1 VTAPPPDERP
11 PADGD
16 AVPPAEADRSR
27 PAWHAMDT
35 EAVARA
41 LQADPRTGLAPAE
54 AEARL
59 RRYGPN
65 ALPEEKKRTL
75 LAMFADQ
82 FKDFLVLIL
91 VGACVVSFALGET
104 TDALAILAILIL
116 NALLGVVQEHR
127 AGRALEALKRMTI
140 PTCEVT
146 RRGRPARISSEQV
159 VPGDLVT
166 LREGDLVP
174 ADLRILEAHALRVD
188 ESSLT
193 GESEPVVKDPAPVPP
208 DTPLA
213 ERTSMAYAPAVVTYG
228 RGTGLVVATGAAR
241 EVGRIAELLRTQGET
256 ITPLQHRLA
265 GFGRLLGVLVL
276 VICAGTFVLGLA
288 RGLPGWEMFIT
299 AVSLAV
305 AAVPEGLP
313 AVVTVVLALGVREMS
328 RHRAIVRNLPAVE
341 TLGCT
346 TVICTDKTGTLTENR
361 MRVEVVRPA
370 WAVVPGGD
378 RPPAQAEA
386 PAGHTAPVRDGPRPA
401 GNAAPDGPAAEALPA
416 ALLEAAVLC
425 SDARIEAGPDGPQ
438 RLGDPTELALLD
450 WAAEAGLDTAD
461 LRVRRPRLAEVPF
474 TSERKRMT
482 TLHAFDGG
490 RRLLVKGAPEV
501 LLPLCTRRLTAEGP
515 VPLTEADRRA
525 VLAEVEAM
533 GAEALRVLALA
544 QRDLPEAETVT
555 EADEA
560 DLVLLGLVGMR
571 DPPRAEARE
580 ALRQARRAGIRTI
593 MITGDNLQTAE
604 AIARDLGILEPGQAS
619 LTGTDLAAMDPET
632 LAEQVARTA
641 VFARVWPEQKLDIV
655 RALQARGET
664 VAMTGDGV
672 NDAPALQAADIG
684 VAMGRGGTD
693 VAKGAADLI
702 LTDDNFA
709 TIVEAVRRG
718 RVIFDN
724 IRKFVTYLLACNLGE
739 VLAILGP
746 VLAGLGSPLMPVQ
759 ILLVNLVTD
768 GLPALALGVEPPEP
782 DVMDRPPRGRTEGI
796 LTAGLGVTIGLSAAS
811 IAAAVIAAFWLGT
824 RTGSLAVGRTMA
836 FVTLALA
843 ELVRAFGARSARR
856 ALWRTPLRTNLYL
869 AGACVVSA
877 AVLLAFALVPPLQTV
892 GHTVDLPAGLWA
904 AALVLAI
911 IPTAAQEAAKALA
924 RHLDR
929 RRRKPTGP

>member
-11 PADGD
+11 PADGG
-16 AVPPAEADRSR
+16 AVPPAEADRPR

-59 RRYGPN
+59 HRYGPN

-146 RRGRPARISSEQV
+146 RGGQPARISSEQV

-193 GESEPVVKDPAPVPP
+193 GESEPVAKDARPVPP
-208 DTPLA
+208 ATPLA
-213 ERTSMAYAPAVVTYG
+213 ERTSMAYAGSVVTYG
-228 RGTGLVVATGAAR
+228 RGAGLVVATGAAR
-241 EVGRIAELLRTQGET
+241 ELGRIAELLQTQGET
-256 ITPLQHRLA
+256 ITPLQRRLA

-276 VICAGTFVLGLA
+276 VICAGTFALGLA

-313 AVVTVVLALGVREMS
+313 AIVTVVLALGVRDMS

-341 TLGCT
+341 TLGCA

-361 MRVEVVRPA
+361 MRVERVWPA
-370 WAVVPGGD
+370 D
-378 RPPAQAEA
+378 RAESLSGA
-386 PAGHTAPVRDGPRPA
+386 GPAGGEGP
-401 GNAAPDGPAAEALPA
+401 PDGLGIAAGRKDAPGPGLS

-425 SDARIEAGPDGPQ
+425 SDARIEPGPDGPQ

-461 LRVRRPRLAEVPF
+461 LRARRPRLAEVPF
-474 TSERKRMT
+474 TSERKRMA

-515 VPLTEADRRA
+515 APLTEADRAA
-525 VLAEVEAM
+525 VLAAVDAM
-533 GAEALRVLALA
+533 GAEALRVLAFA
-544 QRDLPEAETVT
+544 HREGPETPTVG
-555 EADEA
+555 EADET
-560 DLVLLGLVGMR
+560 DLVLVGLVGMR

-593 MITGDNLQTAE
+593 MITGDNLHTAE
-604 AIARDLGILEPGQAS
+604 AIARDLGLLEPGQEG
-619 LTGTDLAAMDPET
+619 LTGTDLAGMDPET
-632 LAEQVARTA
+632 LADRLGRTS

-724 IRKFVTYLLACNLGE
+724 IRKFVAYLLACNLGE
-739 VLAILGP
+739 ILAILGP
-746 VLAGLGSPLMPVQ
+746 VLAGLGSPLVPVQ
-759 ILLVNLVTD
+759 ILLINLVTD
-768 GLPALALGVEPPEP
+768 GLPALALGMEPPEP
-782 DVMDRPPRGRTEGI
+782 DIMDRPPRRRTEGI
-796 LTAGLGVTIGLSAAS
+796 LTAGLGVTIGLSAAA
-811 IAAAVIAAFWLGT
+811 IAAAVVAAFWLGN
-824 RTGSLAVGRTMA
+824 RTGGLAVGRTMA

-843 ELVRAFGARSARR
+843 ELVRAFGARSTRR
-856 ALWRTPLRTNLYL
+856 ALWRTPLRSNLYL

-892 GHTVDLPAGLWA
+892 GHTVALPAGLWA
-904 AALVLAI
+904 AALALAI
-911 IPTAAQEAAKALA
+911 VPTAAQEAAKALA
-924 RHLDR
+924 RHLA